1 MKAMFHKVHR
11 EKPESSRK
19 DSKEAYFIGLRRLA
33 KVDSDAVFADGTG

>member
-1 MKAMFHKVHR
+1 MKGMFHKVHR

-33 KVDSDAVFADGTG
+33 NADKAAVFADSTG